1 MTCLDEVIDV
11 DDVKL
16 DRQESTSTN
25 WVLEVAHRYIDYC
38 MHRVDLLR
46 HHQII
51 PVLVFDGGLLPMK
64 ANQESK
70 RQR

>member
-1 MTCLDEVIDV
+1 MTCEDECV
-11 DDVKL
+11 DTDNVKTV
-16 DRQESTSTN
+16 RQESNATK
-25 WVLEVAHRYIDYC
+25 WVLEVACRYIDYC

-51 PVLVFDGGLLPMK
+51 PVLIFDGGLLPMK
-64 ANQESK
+64 ANQENK